1 MNADDFGLSAGV
13 NAGVLRAH
21 RDGIVTSASLMVR
34 QPATGPAAAASVD
47 HPRLSLG
54 LHVDLAEWGQQ
65 DGHWRLR
72 YAWVDDSD
80 AEAVR
85 GEIEEQ
91 IETFRRL
98 VRRPPTHL
106 DSHQHVHRG
115 EPVRSI
121 LGAIARD
128 LGVPLRH
135 HSAVR
140 YCGSFYGQG
149 RSGEPLPAAIGP
161 QALIELIRGL
171 PAGATELC
179 CHPAERVEPTLAYGR
194 ERTVELD
201 SLCDPAVRRALAE
214 ADVRLTSFENASAL
228 LAQSGGLGGCV
239 GRR

>member
-1 MNADDFGLSAGV
+1 VRALVVNADDFGLSAGV

-34 QPATGPAAAASVD
+34 QSAAAPAAAASVD

-54 LHVDLAEWGQQ
+54 LHVDLAEWAQH
-65 DGHWRLR
+65 DGDWRLR

-80 AEAVR
+80 AGAVR

-98 VRRPPTHL
+98 VGRPPTHL

-135 HSAVR
+135 HSPVR
-140 YCGSFYGQG
+140 YCGSFYGQS

-161 QALIELIRGL
+161 ETLTALIREL
-171 PAGATELC
+171 PEGATELC
-179 CHPAERVEPTLAYGR
+179 CHPAERVDPTWAYGD

-201 SLCDPAVRRALAE
+201 SLCDAAVRRALAE
-214 ADVRLTSFENASAL
+214 ADVRLANFENVTEL
-228 LAQSGGLGGCV
+228 LA
-239 GRR
+239 RDPEA